1 MEPSDPSYGR
11 DIRSTCRNCSILPS
25 DQLRDDSMKPHP
37 PNDGFQ
43 PFRELEWLADFFAN
57 HATEAVAQTVF
68 KQLVDLR
75 KAAQS
80 QLAQSLDEPDKSNV
94 IQMFR
99 KSND

>member
-1 MEPSDPSYGR
+1 
-11 DIRSTCRNCSILPS
+11 
-25 DQLRDDSMKPHP
+25 MKPHP

-57 HATEAVAQTVF
+57 HSNEAVAQTVF
-68 KQLVDLR
+68 RQLVDVR

-80 QLAQSLDEPDKSNV
+80 QLAQSLNEPDKSNV

>member
-1 MEPSDPSYGR
+1 MEPSDPSSGR

-57 HATEAVAQTVF
+57 HSSEDVAQTVF

-75 KAAQS
+75 KAAQG
-80 QLAQSLDEPDKSNV
+80 QLAQSSDESGQSNV
-94 IQMFR
+94 IQMFP
-99 KSND
+99 KSSE

>member
-1 MEPSDPSYGR
+1 
-11 DIRSTCRNCSILPS
+11 
-25 DQLRDDSMKPHP
+25 MKPHP

-57 HATEAVAQTVF
+57 HSTEAVAQTVF
-68 KQLVDLR
+68 EQLVELR

-80 QLAQSLDEPDKSNV
+80 QLVQSSDEPGKSNV

-99 KSND
+99 KSSD